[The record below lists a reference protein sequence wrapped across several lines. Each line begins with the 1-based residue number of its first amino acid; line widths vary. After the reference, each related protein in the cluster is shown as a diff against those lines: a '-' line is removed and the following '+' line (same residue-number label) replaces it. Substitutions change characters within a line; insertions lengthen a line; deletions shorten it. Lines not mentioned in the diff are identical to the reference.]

1 MFELP
6 YPPDVTSLAPYI
18 EGWHSRRRR
27 LNEILESIPE
37 EKFKTPPPQG
47 GWSASQLAE
56 HLYLVQIQFALGIPG
71 ALSGKFGADAVDM
84 PVRDYAAITNVM
96 QAPVGIKNPA
106 PVSPETGFDKEK
118 SITSLRRAMDRL
130 ERALAGRTPGD
141 LRKRAM
147 DHALF
152 GKLDL
157 LEWVFVLA
165 LHENQHL
172 VSVERKYGSAG

>member
-6 YPPDVTSLAPYI
+6 FPPDVKSLSPYI
-18 EGWHSRRRR
+18 DGWQSVRHR
-27 LNEILESIPE
+27 LNEILESVPA
-37 EKFKTPPPQG
+37 EKFKTPPAQG

-56 HLYLVQIQFALGIPG
+56 HLYLVQIQFSLSIP
-71 ALSGKFGADAVDM
+71 AVLSGKFGYEANDM
-84 PVRDYAAITNVM
+84 PIRDYAQITNVM
-96 QAPVGIKNPA
+96 QAPVGIKNPEA
-106 PVSPETGFDKEK
+106 VSPETGFDKEK
-118 SITSLRRAMDRL
+118 SITSLRRSM
-130 ERALAGRTPGD
+130 ERMIKALDGRTPGD

-157 LEWVFVLA
+157 LEWLFVLA

-172 VSVERKYGSAG
+172 TAVERKYGKTA